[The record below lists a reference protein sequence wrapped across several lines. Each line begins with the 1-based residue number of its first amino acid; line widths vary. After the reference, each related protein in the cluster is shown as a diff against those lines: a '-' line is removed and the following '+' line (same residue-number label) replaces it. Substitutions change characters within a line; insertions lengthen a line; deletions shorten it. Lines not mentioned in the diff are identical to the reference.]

1 MKKESTI
8 NLNGTYYSAGKL
20 ISSRNRAFLY
30 GDSVFES
37 IRYDGDIK
45 LWSLHYARLLKA
57 AAAVGYIFAPWWTE
71 DYFRYE
77 IRKTVKQNKVESARV
92 RLILFREEESMGYT
106 PAGDKCSYL
115 IQVDEL
121 EGPAYPLSK
130 EGLHIGLYEDARK
143 YPSQFSAFKT
153 GQSML
158 YVMASRKAR
167 NEAWD
172 EILIQNNED
181 RICES
186 SSGNIWIVKDG
197 SILTPPSEEFGISG
211 VMRDHL
217 LQLLPKNGMEVQEA
231 PLRKEDLQLADEI
244 WISNAVK
251 GVRWVAEW
259 DFRKYGSEIAK
270 QVQLLLQKE
279 NKPHD

>member
-1 MKKESTI
+1 MKKEITV

-20 ISSRNRAFLY
+20 ISTGNRAFLY

-37 IRYDGDIK
+37 IRFDGDVR
-45 LWSLHYARLLKA
+45 LWSGHYARLLKA
-57 AAAVGYIFAPWWTE
+57 AAAVGYDFAPWWTE

-77 IRKTVKQNKVESARV
+77 IRKTVQLNKLTSARV
-92 RLILFREEESMGYT
+92 RLILFRDEESMGYT
-106 PAGDKCSYL
+106 PNGDKCSYL
-115 IQVDEL
+115 IDVDEV
-121 EGPAYPLSK
+121 EGTAYPVSK
-130 EGLHIGLYEDARK
+130 EGLHIGLYEDSRK
-143 YPSQFSAFKT
+143 YPSPLSPFKT

-158 YVMASRKAR
+158 YVMAARKAR

-172 EILIQNNED
+172 EILILNHEE

-197 SILTPPSEEFGISG
+197 KIATPPIEEFGISG
-211 VMRDHL
+211 VMRDYL
-217 LQLLPKNGMEVQEA
+217 LHMLPKNGMEVQEI

-244 WISNAVK
+244 WISNAVR
-251 GVRWVAEW
+251 GVRWVAKW
-259 DFRKYGSEIAK
+259 DFRKYGSEVANQI
-270 QVQLLLQKE
+270 QLLLQKE